1 MSSTKL
7 MAEWIYE
14 NAGRDLDKKRNS
26 EPNSVTENDVEQCF
40 LTWLKMAEIYPD
52 FLDVQPKDPMNFIK
66 KLIREYKTKEEFL
79 KPVGFCYQDDKIE
92 PWLSQEKPDINWF
105 YWDRYRDYL
114 RNKKHWS
121 RDTLRSMDRDTDNIL
136 NGIANPKTKD
146 PFDRRGLVVAS
157 VQSGKTANYIGL
169 ISKAA
174 DAGYK
179 IIIVMAGIYNVL
191 RNQTQERI
199 EDGFVGYDLV
209 SKKYVG
215 VGSSRQRRPLLGT
228 SRIRDFNK
236 ATEDTMRGVTSGH
249 IREPLVF
256 VIKKNTNSLREISL
270 WLENNCKDDGPLLLI
285 DDEADNAS
293 INVKYGKG
301 EISKING
308 QIRKILGLFTQS
320 AYIGY
325 TATPFANVLIDSK
338 STDDEAGD
346 DIFPRSFIYTLEQS
360 TAYFGAEKIFG
371 DIDETNPKYIRWILD
386 DDESQGIKRR
396 SGDTLKE
403 LPQSLEQAIDTFIIA
418 CSIRVLSGDAD
429 EHMTM
434 MVNMSP
440 FRTVQH
446 SIYYLIEDYVDLLRR
461 SINSYAGLPS
471 SIALSSSAKL
481 RELKQVWEQE
491 YSDAPFTWEEVL
503 KTLQETIRPIT
514 LAEINSQSKDALDY
528 TRTPQRVIAI
538 GGYRLSRGLT
548 LEGLLVS
555 YYARN
560 ARAYDSLMQMAR
572 WFGYRFGYENLCR
585 IWMTEQSARWYAYVA
600 NATAELTNEVRA
612 MCTAHSTPMDYGL
625 RIKSSPDTLMIT
637 ARNKMGAGTE
647 VKPARVKLDGA
658 FIETTAFDRNPLT
671 LQYNEDLAKDLL
683 VQLQAHHCMPDSEYS
698 TSNGRPSGTLIRNV
712 SSDLIRDYI
721 SRYKNSSESP
731 KSSSGYLLRHISL
744 LDDHGYPNWD
754 VFITAGSSDQTTA
767 TFDLFGKPVYRE
779 RRAPGRG
786 TNKATFFISRMRL
799 SSRGVEKAPLN
810 DQQIQQAEQQFKAKN
825 PAKSN
830 VADLYYRHIPG
841 RRPLLILHPIAMQF
855 KSKVTYNTWLKPKKN
870 GGDASIWPS
879 ADHIETTVGWSI
891 SFPEVGI
898 KEEVTYV
905 YNDVMLNQFG
915 HDFDT
920 EEDDDD
926 APDL

>member
-52 FLDVQPKDPMNFIK
+52 FSDVQPKDPMNFIK

-338 STDDEAGD
+338 STDDEASD

-491 YSDAPFTWEEVL
+491 YSDAPFTWEEML

-855 KSKVTYNTWLKPKKN
+855 KSKVTYNTWLKPKN

-905 YNDVMLNQFG
+905 YNDVMLNQIG

>member
-52 FLDVQPKDPMNFIK
+52 FSDVQPKDPMNFIK

-418 CSIRVLSGDAD
+418 CSIRVLSGDVD

-491 YSDAPFTWEEVL
+491 YADAPFTWEEVL

-754 VFITAGSSDQTTA
+754 VFITAGSSNQTTA

-779 RRAPGRG
+779 RRALGRG

-855 KSKVTYNTWLKPKKN
+855 KSKVTYNTWLEPKN

-905 YNDVMLNQFG
+905 YNDVMLNQIG

-920 EEDDDD
+920 DEDDDD

>member
-810 DQQIQQAEQQFKAKN
+810 DRQIQQAEQQFKAKN

-855 KSKVTYNTWLKPKKN
+855 KSKVTYNTWLKPKKTEAMLLS
-870 GGDASIWPS
+870 GLLQIILRQLSAGASASRKWES
-879 ADHIETTVGWSI
+879 KKKLLMSTT
-891 SFPEVGI
+891 
-898 KEEVTYV
+898 
-905 YNDVMLNQFG
+905 M
-915 HDFDT
+915 
-920 EEDDDD
+920 
-926 APDL
+926 

>member
-830 VADLYYRHIPG
+830 V
-841 RRPLLILHPIAMQF
+841 LIFIT
-855 KSKVTYNTWLKPKKN
+855 VTYQ
-870 GGDASIWPS
+870 DAVPC
-879 ADHIETTVGWSI
+879 
-891 SFPEVGI
+891 
-898 KEEVTYV
+898 
-905 YNDVMLNQFG
+905 
-915 HDFDT
+915 
-920 EEDDDD
+920 
-926 APDL
+926 

>member
-1 MSSTKL
+1 MSSIKL

-52 FLDVQPKDPMNFIK
+52 FSDVQPKDPMNFIK

-491 YSDAPFTWEEVL
+491 YSDAPFTWEEML

-855 KSKVTYNTWLKPKKN
+855 KSKVTYNTWLKPKN

-905 YNDVMLNQFG
+905 YNDVMLNQIG

>member
-52 FLDVQPKDPMNFIK
+52 FSDVQPKDPMNFIK

-418 CSIRVLSGDAD
+418 CSIRVLSGDVD

-491 YSDAPFTWEEVL
+491 YADAPFTWEEVL

-754 VFITAGSSDQTTA
+754 VFITAGSSNQTTA

-779 RRAPGRG
+779 RRALGRG

-855 KSKVTYNTWLKPKKN
+855 KSKVTYNTWLEPKN

-905 YNDVMLNQFG
+905 YNDVMLNQIG

>member
-52 FLDVQPKDPMNFIK
+52 FSDVQPKDPMNFIK

-346 DIFPRSFIYTLEQS
+346 DIFPRSFIYTLEQL

-491 YSDAPFTWEEVL
+491 YADAPFTWEEVL

-754 VFITAGSSDQTTA
+754 VFITAGSSNQTTA

-855 KSKVTYNTWLKPKKN
+855 KSKVTYNTWLEPKN

-905 YNDVMLNQFG
+905 YNDVMLNQIG

-926 APDL
+926 APNL

>member
-52 FLDVQPKDPMNFIK
+52 FSDVQPKDPMNFIK

-491 YSDAPFTWEEVL
+491 YSDAPFTWEEML

-810 DQQIQQAEQQFKAKN
+810 DQQIQQAEQQFKARN

-855 KSKVTYNTWLKPKKN
+855 KSKVTYNTWLKPKN

-905 YNDVMLNQFG
+905 YNDVMLNQIG

>member
-52 FLDVQPKDPMNFIK
+52 FSDVQPKDPMNFIK

-491 YSDAPFTWEEVL
+491 YSDAPFTWEEML

-799 SSRGVEKAPLN
+799 
-810 DQQIQQAEQQFKAKN
+810 
-825 PAKSN
+825 PAA
-830 VADLYYRHIPG
+830 V
-841 RRPLLILHPIAMQF
+841 
-855 KSKVTYNTWLKPKKN
+855 
-870 GGDASIWPS
+870 
-879 ADHIETTVGWSI
+879 
-891 SFPEVGI
+891 
-898 KEEVTYV
+898 
-905 YNDVMLNQFG
+905 
-915 HDFDT
+915 
-920 EEDDDD
+920 
-926 APDL
+926 

>member
-1 MSSTKL
+1 
-7 MAEWIYE
+7 
-14 NAGRDLDKKRNS
+14 
-26 EPNSVTENDVEQCF
+26 
-40 LTWLKMAEIYPD
+40 
-52 FLDVQPKDPMNFIK
+52 
-66 KLIREYKTKEEFL
+66 
-79 KPVGFCYQDDKIE
+79 
-92 PWLSQEKPDINWF
+92 
-105 YWDRYRDYL
+105 
-114 RNKKHWS
+114 
-121 RDTLRSMDRDTDNIL
+121 
-136 NGIANPKTKD
+136 
-146 PFDRRGLVVAS
+146 
-157 VQSGKTANYIGL
+157 
-169 ISKAA
+169 
-174 DAGYK
+174 
-179 IIIVMAGIYNVL
+179 MAGIYNVL

-555 YYARN
+555 YYAAMRGHMTL
-560 ARAYDSLMQMAR
+560 SCR
-572 WFGYRFGYENLCR
+572 WPDGLATVSAMRIYAAFG
-585 IWMTEQSARWYAYVA
+585 
-600 NATAELTNEVRA
+600 
-612 MCTAHSTPMDYGL
+612 
-625 RIKSSPDTLMIT
+625 
-637 ARNKMGAGTE
+637 
-647 VKPARVKLDGA
+647 
-658 FIETTAFDRNPLT
+658 
-671 LQYNEDLAKDLL
+671 
-683 VQLQAHHCMPDSEYS
+683 
-698 TSNGRPSGTLIRNV
+698 
-712 SSDLIRDYI
+712 
-721 SRYKNSSESP
+721 
-731 KSSSGYLLRHISL
+731 
-744 LDDHGYPNWD
+744 
-754 VFITAGSSDQTTA
+754 
-767 TFDLFGKPVYRE
+767 
-779 RRAPGRG
+779 
-786 TNKATFFISRMRL
+786 
-799 SSRGVEKAPLN
+799 
-810 DQQIQQAEQQFKAKN
+810 
-825 PAKSN
+825 
-830 VADLYYRHIPG
+830 
-841 RRPLLILHPIAMQF
+841 
-855 KSKVTYNTWLKPKKN
+855 
-870 GGDASIWPS
+870 
-879 ADHIETTVGWSI
+879 
-891 SFPEVGI
+891 
-898 KEEVTYV
+898 
-905 YNDVMLNQFG
+905 
-915 HDFDT
+915 
-920 EEDDDD
+920 
-926 APDL
+926 

>member
-52 FLDVQPKDPMNFIK
+52 FSDVQPKDPMNFIK

-418 CSIRVLSGDAD
+418 CSIRVLSGDVD

-491 YSDAPFTWEEVL
+491 YADAPFTWEEVL

-698 TSNGRPSGTLIRNV
+698 TSNGRPSGTLIQNV

-754 VFITAGSSDQTTA
+754 VFITAGSSNQTTA

-779 RRAPGRG
+779 RRALGRG

-855 KSKVTYNTWLKPKKN
+855 KSKVTYNTWLEPKN

-905 YNDVMLNQFG
+905 YNDVMLNQIG

>member
-52 FLDVQPKDPMNFIK
+52 FSDVQPKDPMNFIK

-491 YSDAPFTWEEVL
+491 YSDAPFTWEEML

-855 KSKVTYNTWLKPKKN
+855 KSKVTYNTWLKPKN

-905 YNDVMLNQFG
+905 YNDVMLNQIG

>member
-1 MSSTKL
+1 MSNTKL

-14 NAGRDLDKKRNS
+14 NAGRDLDKKRDS
-26 EPNSVTENDVEQCF
+26 EPNSVTESVVEQYF
-40 LTWLKMAEIYPD
+40 LTWLKLAKIYPD
-52 FLDVQPKDPMNFIK
+52 FSGAQLKDSASFIK
-66 KLIREYKTKEEFL
+66 KLIREYKTKEDFL

-92 PWLSQEKPDINWF
+92 PWLSQEKPNINWF
-105 YWDRYRDYL
+105 YWERYRDYL

-136 NGIANPKTKD
+136 DSIANPKTKE

-215 VGSSRQRRPLLGT
+215 VGTSRHRRPLLGT

-270 WLENNCKDDGPLLLI
+270 WLENNCKDDASLLLI

-293 INVKYGKG
+293 INVKYDKG

-371 DIDETNPKYIRWILD
+371 DIDDPNPRYVRWVLD
-386 DDESQGIKRR
+386 DDESQNTKRR
-396 SGDTLKE
+396 SGDVLEE
-403 LPQSLEQAIDTFIIA
+403 LPGSLEQAIATFIIA
-418 CSIRVLSGDAD
+418 CAIRVLSGDAD

-440 FRTVQH
+440 FKTVQH

-461 SINSYAGLPS
+461 SINSYAGSPS
-471 SIALSSSAKL
+471 SVALNSSAKL
-481 RELKQVWEQE
+481 RELKQVWERE
-491 YSDAPFTWEEVL
+491 YADTAFTWEDVL
-503 KTLQETIRPIT
+503 KVLQETIRPIT

-600 NATAELTNEVRA
+600 NATAELTDEVRA
-612 MCTAHSTPMDYGL
+612 MCNAHSTPMDYGL
-625 RIKSSPDTLMIT
+625 RIKSSPDTLVIT
-637 ARNKMGAGTE
+637 ARNKIGAGTE
-647 VKPARVKLDGA
+647 MKPAKVKLDGA
-658 FIETTAFDRNPLT
+658 FVETTAFDRDHST
-671 LQYNEDLAKDLL
+671 LQYNEDLSKNFL
-683 VQLQAHHCMPDSEYS
+683 VRLRAHHYTFDSGYS
-698 TSNGRPSGTLIRNV
+698 AANGKPSGRLIRKV

-721 SRYKNSSESP
+721 SLYKNSNESP
-731 KSSSGYLLRHISL
+731 KSSSDYLLRHINL
-744 LDDHGYPNWD
+744 LDEHGYANWD
-754 VFITAGSSDQTTA
+754 VFITAGSPSETNT
-767 TFDLFGKPVYRE
+767 TFDLLGTTIYRE

-786 TNKATFFISRMRL
+786 TNKDTFFVSRMRL

-810 DQQIQQAEQQFKAKN
+810 AKQIQHAEQRFKNKN
-825 PAKSN
+825 PTKSN
-830 VADLYYRHIPG
+830 VADLYYRQVIG
-841 RRPLLILHPIAMQF
+841 RNPLLILHPIVMQF
-855 KSKVTYNTWLKPKKN
+855 KDKATFNTWLKPKN
-870 GGDASIWPS
+870 GVNASIWPS
-879 ADHIETTVGWSI
+879 EEYAETTVGWSI

-898 KEEVTYV
+898 KEEVTYI
-905 YNDVMLNQFG
+905 YNDVMLG
-915 HDFDT
+915 HDL
-920 EEDDDD
+920 ENEGNDDDT
-926 APDL
+926 PDL

>member
-52 FLDVQPKDPMNFIK
+52 FSDVQPKDPMNFIK

-121 RDTLRSMDRDTDNIL
+121 RDTLRSMDRDTDDIL

-491 YSDAPFTWEEVL
+491 YSDAPFTWEEML

-612 MCTAHSTPMDYGL
+612 MCTAHSIPMDYGL

-855 KSKVTYNTWLKPKKN
+855 KSKVTYNTWLKPKN

-905 YNDVMLNQFG
+905 YNDVMLNQIG

>member
-671 LQYNEDLAKDLL
+671 LQYNDDLAKDLL

-855 KSKVTYNTWLKPKKN
+855 KSKVTYNTWLKPKKKRRRCFYL
-870 GGDASIWPS
+870 AFCRS
-879 ADHIETTVGWSI
+879 
-891 SFPEVGI
+891 
-898 KEEVTYV
+898 Y
-905 YNDVMLNQFG
+905 
-915 HDFDT
+915 
-920 EEDDDD
+920 
-926 APDL
+926 

>member
-1 MSSTKL
+1 

-52 FLDVQPKDPMNFIK
+52 FSDVQPKDPMNFIK

-121 RDTLRSMDRDTDNIL
+121 RDTLRSMDRDTDDIL

-491 YSDAPFTWEEVL
+491 YSDAPFTWEEML

-612 MCTAHSTPMDYGL
+612 MCTAHSIPMDYGL

-855 KSKVTYNTWLKPKKN
+855 KSKVTYNTWLKPKN

-905 YNDVMLNQFG
+905 YNDVMLNQIG

>member
-52 FLDVQPKDPMNFIK
+52 FSDVQPKDPMNFIK

-491 YSDAPFTWEEVL
+491 YSDAPFTWEEML

-612 MCTAHSTPMDYGL
+612 MCTAHSTPIDYGL

-855 KSKVTYNTWLKPKKN
+855 KSKVTYNTWLKPKN

-905 YNDVMLNQFG
+905 YNDVMLNQIG

>member
-52 FLDVQPKDPMNFIK
+52 FSDVQPKDPMNFIK

-146 PFDRRGLVVAS
+146 PFDRRGLVIAS

-215 VGSSRQRRPLLGT
+215 VGSSRQQRRPLLGT

-293 INVKYGKG
+293 INVKYDKG

-360 TAYFGAEKIFG
+360 TAYFGAEKVFG

-403 LPQSLEQAIDTFIIA
+403 LPDSLEQAIDTFIIA

-491 YSDAPFTWEEVL
+491 YASAPFTWEEVL
-503 KTLQETIRPIT
+503 KALQETIRPIT

-572 WFGYRFGYENLCR
+572 WFGYRFGYEDLCR

-647 VKPARVKLDGA
+647 VKSAKVKLDGA
-658 FIETTAFDRNPLT
+658 FVETTAFDRNPST
-671 LQYNEDLAKDLL
+671 LQYNEDLAKDFL
-683 VQLQAHHCMPDSEYS
+683 VQLQTHHYIPDSEYS
-698 TSNGRPSGTLIRNV
+698 ISNGRPSGALIRNV

-721 SRYKNSSESP
+721 SRYRNSNESP

-744 LDDHGYPNWD
+744 LDDRGYANWD
-754 VFITAGSSDQTTA
+754 VFITSGSSKETTA
-767 TFDLFGKPVYRE
+767 TFNLFGEPVYRE

-810 DQQIQQAEQQFKAKN
+810 NQQIQQAEQQFKAKN
-825 PAKSN
+825 PTKSN
-830 VADLYYRHIPG
+830 VADFYYRHVPG

-855 KSKVTYNTWLKPKKN
+855 KSKATYNTWLEPKN
-870 GGDASIWPS
+870 RVDVSVWPS

-905 YNDVMLNQFG
+905 YNDVMLNQIG
-915 HDFDT
+915 HDFET

>member
-7 MAEWIYE
+7 MVEWIYE
-14 NAGRDLDKKRNS
+14 NAERDLDKKRDS

-52 FLDVQPKDPMNFIK
+52 FSDVQPKDPMNFIK

-461 SINSYAGLPS
+461 SIDSYAGLPS

-491 YSDAPFTWEEVL
+491 YADAPFTWEEVL

-528 TRTPQRVIAI
+528 TRTHQRVIAI

-754 VFITAGSSDQTTA
+754 VFITAGSSNQTTA

-855 KSKVTYNTWLKPKKN
+855 KSKVTYNTWLEPKN

-905 YNDVMLNQFG
+905 YNDVMLNQIG

>member
-1 MSSTKL
+1 

-52 FLDVQPKDPMNFIK
+52 FSDVQPKDPMNFIK

-491 YSDAPFTWEEVL
+491 YSDAPFTWEEML

-855 KSKVTYNTWLKPKKN
+855 KSKVTYNTWLKPKN

-905 YNDVMLNQFG
+905 YNDVMLNQIG